1 MVSLRKY
8 IYHKYWQSCNDPD
21 YIRLSD
27 ILYTFYVDKCIKN
40 SEMHYG
46 FNVLVIPVVVMVA
59 VVVIVFIILLN
70 LVPWLGIQIKKSVL
84 EM

>member
-1 MVSLRKY
+1 
-8 IYHKYWQSCNDPD
+8 
-21 YIRLSD
+21 
-27 ILYTFYVDKCIKN
+27 
-40 SEMHYG
+40 MHYG

>member
-1 MVSLRKY
+1 MASLRKH
-8 IYHKYWQSCNDPD
+8 IYHKYCQSCNEPD

-27 ILYTFYVDKCIKN
+27 ISYTFYVDKCTKN

-46 FNVLVIPVVVMVA
+46 FNVLVVPVVVMV
-59 VVVIVFIILLN
+59 VVVVMVFIILYN
-70 LVPWLGIQIKKSVL
+70 LVPWLVIQVKKSVL

>member
-1 MVSLRKY
+1 
-8 IYHKYWQSCNDPD
+8 
-21 YIRLSD
+21 
-27 ILYTFYVDKCIKN
+27 
-40 SEMHYG
+40 MHYD
-46 FNVLVIPVVVMVA
+46 FNVLIIPVVVMVA

>member
-1 MVSLRKY
+1 MY
-8 IYHKYWQSCNDPD
+8 
-21 YIRLSD
+21 
-27 ILYTFYVDKCIKN
+27 
-40 SEMHYG
+40 YG